1 MSGKPE
7 MTPAQVKAIEAFL
20 TELDD
25 VFEHKGKHEGHTL
38 SQVGRCVYCSCG
50 FRYQGRL
57 P

>member
-1 MSGKPE
+1 MSERPQ
-7 MTPAQVKAIEAFL
+7 MTAEQAEAVIKFL
-20 TELDD
+20 TEMED
-25 VFEHKGKHEGHTL
+25 VIEHKGKHEGHTL